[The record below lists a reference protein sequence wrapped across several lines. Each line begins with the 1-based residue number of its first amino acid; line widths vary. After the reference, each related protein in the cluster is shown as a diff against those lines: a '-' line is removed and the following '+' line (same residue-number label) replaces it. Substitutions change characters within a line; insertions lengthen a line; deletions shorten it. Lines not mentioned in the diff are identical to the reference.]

1 MCGFD
6 DDTAFKVLVSL
17 MAHDKIIA
25 IGLYED
31 EFLLN
36 RFYCEVFWKLMEV
49 KLPKLA
55 EKIKEAKVQD

>member
-17 MAHDKIIA
+17 MVHQKIMA

-31 EFLLN
+31 QFLLN
-36 RFYCEVFWKLMEV
+36 RFYCEVFWNLMNM
-49 KLPKLA
+49 KLPKVA
-55 EKIKEAKVQD
+55 EKIKKAHVQD